1 MKADSTAQMT
11 LAPREPTGPFP
22 SATGV
27 VELRGWYT
35 LNTES
40 LQTVARRLP
49 QDDQLKENICAH
61 NIARQYLLNRFIKP
75 SIN

>member
-49 QDDQLKENICAH
+49 QEDQLKENICAH
-61 NIARQYLLNRFIKP
+61 NIAGQ
-75 SIN
+75 